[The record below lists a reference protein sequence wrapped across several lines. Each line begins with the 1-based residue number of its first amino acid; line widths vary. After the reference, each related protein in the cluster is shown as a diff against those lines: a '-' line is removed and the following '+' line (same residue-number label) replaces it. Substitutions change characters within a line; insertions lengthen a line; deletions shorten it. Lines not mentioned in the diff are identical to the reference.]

1 MIVSVLVFD
10 QYFCQYCSKSLIR
23 FFILRNVFT
32 DCPEPVPLA
41 VVVGAIV
48 GSIVTLGLIILA
60 LLKGIIMFIQWRE
73 YKKFVENMASQQW
86 GQVSI
91 DFCILGRNRH
101 YLIVDF
107 LSILVFTFSKIYSF
121 L

>member
-1 MIVSVLVFD
+1 MCADIARKISFLYEKCF
-10 QYFCQYCSKSLIR
+10 
-23 FFILRNVFT
+23 FT

-86 GQVSI
+86 GQVS
-91 DFCILGRNRH
+91 
-101 YLIVDF
+101 F
-107 LSILVFTFSKIYSF
+107 LHFGHKTDAPASSNSCKLTF
-121 L
+121 

>member
-1 MIVSVLVFD
+1 MIVCVFSTNIYAYIARKVSFLYD
-10 QYFCQYCSKSLIR
+10 EKC
-23 FFILRNVFT
+23 FFK

-86 GQVSI
+86 GQVS
-91 DFCILGRNRH
+91 
-101 YLIVDF
+101 F
-107 LSILVFTFSKIYSF
+107 LHFGHKRDKPASSNS
-121 L
+121 